1 MGDQI
6 GMLEVVLNAKTI
18 ANINKDAG
26 GTGAVL
32 EDKTIVKW
40 LRKHNPTD
48 AEYNAAVETFILS
61 CAGYLPH
68 NFSNWA
74 LLLFSVTLLRY
85 VVATYVLGI
94 GDRHADN
101 IMLTRSGHLFRIPS
115 W

>member
-61 CAGYLPH
+61 CAGYLP
-68 NFSNWA
+68 SNCGIA
-74 LLLFSVTLLRY
+74 FIFCDSIEIRSCYVCPRY
-85 VVATYVLGI
+85 WGQARRQYYAYSI
-94 GDRHADN
+94 WPP
-101 IMLTRSGHLFRIPS
+101 FPYP
-115 W
+115 